1 MVNAEG
7 YRDDTADIAIARAD
21 RELARRR
28 KWVRNHERRRSTKV
42 LQIPPVEDEKSR
54 GPKAGPIRV
63 PKV

>member
-21 RELARRR
+21 RELARR
-28 KWVRNHERRRSTKV
+28 KWVRNRERRRSTKV